1 MKKSYPDRLRE
12 IHFQVQKMNFST
24 DNMLEIILLFKES
37 IKIAKK
43 VNPHISKNACLKSLR
58 NTEDSE
64 FITFIAKNIK
74 NEEEREEAF
83 KEFKSNFLRDLSMN
97 CFE

>member
-1 MKKSYPDRLRE
+1 MNIKYPKRLKE
-12 IHFQVQKMNFST
+12 IHSQVQKMKYSIE
-24 DNMLEIILLFKES
+24 NMLEIILLFKES

-43 VNPHISKNACLKSLR
+43 VNPHISKNACLNSLR

-64 FITFIAKNIK
+64 FITMIAKNIK
-74 NEEEREEAF
+74 NEEKRKEAF

-97 CFE
+97 CF